1 VTALVTASAVPSW
14 APPLRLDQ
22 DAAIDRAVRL
32 AAALL
37 LWLGLL
43 LVSYWWVVDGGI
55 TDLAHLASGLTSVGR
70 LTGLWAADL
79 LLIQV
84 LLMSRLP
91 PLDAD
96 IDMVSGATVT
106 SEGYVQSLQAAL
118 DEAGI

>member
-14 APPLRLDQ
+14 AAPLRLDQ

-32 AAALL
+32 AAAIL

-43 LVSYWWVVDGGI
+43 LVSYWWVADGGI
-55 TDLAHLASGLTSVGR
+55 TDLAHLASGLTSMGR